1 MPSSFA
7 SSKSLK
13 KTQRNSHG
21 LTPIVN
27 SPPVPA
33 DQAWAICKPKAGLVA
48 VDVASQE
55 RGHMFGAKVRC
66 ERGSNFPGLIPLM
79 LGIDSGSKAK
89 KLIEKSYNAAL
100 DSCLAQYGWRD

>member
-1 MPSSFA
+1 M
-7 SSKSLK
+7 
-13 KTQRNSHG
+13 
-21 LTPIVN
+21 
-27 SPPVPA
+27 
-33 DQAWAICKPKAGLVA
+33 A

-55 RGHMFGAKVRC
+55 RGHIESGRGANCAIRDDMFGAKVRC